1 MMPTP
6 EHVIISSYGGKF
18 YEDKGGAESL
28 LTLDGCTFS
37 RLEWPAYAWP
47 GGYTIYYVTKDGGC
61 LCAKCANENLNMTL
75 DKDYDQWFI
84 VGQEINYEDPDLQ
97 CDNCYGEIPASYGE
111 D

>member
-1 MMPTP
+1 MTPTP
-6 EHVIISSYGGKF
+6 EHVLISSHGSKF
-18 YEDKGGAESL
+18 CENKGSADDML
-28 LTLDGCTFS
+28 QHGCTFS
-37 RLEWPAYAWP
+37 HLEWPAYAWP
-47 GGYTIYYVTKDGGC
+47 GGYNLYYVTKDGGC

-97 CDNCYGEIPASYGE
+97 CDNCYGEIPASYG